1 MDLKNNQESFVS
13 ADSICC
19 LTKDIN
25 FEFPIDFCRTLNSSN
40 LILNPILQNTKI
52 LNFGEF
58 LIKIQWYFQ
67 FMFKL
72 NIKGYNF
79 NDNLK

>member
-40 LILNPILQNTKI
+40 LILNPSLQNTKI
-52 LNFGEF
+52 WRVSNQNT
-58 LIKIQWYFQ
+58 LIFSIHVQA
-67 FMFKL
+67 
-72 NIKGYNF
+72 
-79 NDNLK
+79 